1 MENLIQN
8 SDEAII
14 KKWFKFIKPFWIVS
28 FLLAVC
34 LIFIVWQFGI
44 KTILQKEYQRGVEA
58 GKLEVNTLVIQ
69 QLLTAGRIG
78 INLPMKDGQ
87 YDPNGKLQTIF
98 LVPQIIN
105 NSATTTNE

>member
-34 LIFIVWQFGI
+34 LIFIGYQFGI
-44 KTILQKEYQRGVEA
+44 KTILQKEYQRGIEA
-58 GKLEVNTLVIQ
+58 GKLEMNNAILTN
-69 QLLTAGRIG
+69 LL
-78 INLPMKDGQ
+78 Q
-87 YDPNGKLQTIF
+87 FGKLQINIPVNDAGQVDPTGKQIRGVI
-98 LVPQIIN
+98 LVPEIN
-105 NSATTTNE
+105 NATTTNE